1 MEEILLILL
10 SAAAVV
16 TVLDQASKRMV
27 RRRLLPG
34 ASVRLA
40 ACLRIRHAANPRLAL
55 SSLRRWML
63 LAVWFFAAA
72 TVVMAAVQGTWSQY
86 PRVQLALG
94 SALAGT
100 TSNFFDYMLRGSVTD
115 MVDLRYWPVFNLADA
130 AILTG
135 AVVVLLTL

>member
-1 MEEILLILL
+1 MT
-10 SAAAVV
+10 A
-16 TVLDQASKRMV
+16 LDQASKRMV

-40 ACLRIRHAANPRLAL
+40 ACLRLQHAANPRLAL

-72 TVVMAAVQGTWSQY
+72 TVVMAVVQGTWSQY

-94 SALAGT
+94 SVLAGA
-100 TSNFFDYMLRGSVTD
+100 TSNFFDYLLRGSVTD

-130 AILTG
+130 AIVAG
-135 AVVVLLTL
+135 SVVVLWSL